1 MAFLIKQ
8 GSRAAAAVAC
18 FKCRAGCWGKF
29 ELSSR
34 NKGVKGHVHV
44 VYQIWLEEPSSSGDK
59 VVG

>member
-1 MAFLIKQ
+1 ML
-8 GSRAAAAVAC
+8 GE
-18 FKCRAGCWGKF
+18 F

-59 VVG
+59 VGGKAWFCGQVLCDH